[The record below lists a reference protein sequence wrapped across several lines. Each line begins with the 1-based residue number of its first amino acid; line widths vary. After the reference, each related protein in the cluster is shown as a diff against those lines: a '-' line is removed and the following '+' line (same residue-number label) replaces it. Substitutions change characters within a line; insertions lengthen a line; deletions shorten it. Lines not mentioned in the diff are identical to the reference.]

1 MRKAVLIVAILFISP
16 LPLVG
21 AEGETIHLW
30 SDQAPGPVL
39 LWDDS
44 GNLTTVD
51 PDQPLDMHLPQGNST
66 LVSLIDGIPQDNT
79 LNFNANTNATTFLN
93 QTIEAPL
100 EITGSAH
107 LNILGPI
114 AQSTQLNATWSS
126 SISIPNTL
134 GHPDL
139 DDSHLGV
146 IHQINPRTGIQAIGI
161 SGAHPN
167 QAKPRTTPTGECMNQ
182 GRWRS
187 QGCYAEGLRAS

>member
-39 LWDDS
+39 LWDDA
-44 GNLTTVD
+44 GNLTSVN
-51 PDQPLDMHLPQGNST
+51 PDQPLDLHLPEGNWT
-66 LVSLIDGIPQDNT
+66 LVRLIDGVPQSNL
-79 LNFNANTNATTFLN
+79 LNFNADFNATSFLN
-93 QTIEAPL
+93 QTIETPV

-107 LNILGPI
+107 LNISGPI

-139 DDSHLGV
+139 DNAHLGV
-146 IHQINPRTGIQAIGI
+146 QHQIVSAFGGDSNLFLHFYLQA
-161 SGAHPN
+161 
-167 QAKPRTTPTGECMNQ
+167 AKLVLVQSEVV
-182 GRWRS
+182 
-187 QGCYAEGLRAS
+187 L